1 MHPMTFSWLKSFL
14 VCDSRRSRYV
24 LARRYRAQR
33 LQSSMAISAL
43 YANSSHP
50 TRNGAPKSSKNR
62 AGAREKSSVVAVAD
76 VAIEPDVDLP
86 GLALRLHEVGQHGVR
101 SLGYGLDVP
110 AQDLHEAGDLLAQG
124 ALVDGRDL
132 AVGDDNATVDD
143 DRLHSAT
150 GLREH
155 DLAGNAVERDERGI
169 GQIDDRQ
176 IGGHAWLQSADLSL
190 QSRCARAADR
200 RRPDRIG
207 SGRGTGLRLGDRGKA
222 GEQLHRLE
230 HILRIAA
237 ATVVAAERRP

>member
-14 VCDSRRSRYV
+14 ICDSTPNRCG
-24 LARRYRAQR
+24 LARRYRAHR
-33 LQSSMAISAL
+33 LQSSMAVSVL
-43 YANSSHP
+43 HANSFHSHA
-50 TRNGAPKSSKNR
+50 RLRPKSSKKPCR
-62 AGAREKSSVVAVAD
+62 CEREDLSRRVAD

-86 GLALRLHEVGQHGVR
+86 GLALSLHEVGQHSVR
-101 SLGYGLDVP
+101 APGYGLDVP
-110 AQDLHEAGDLLAQG
+110 AQHLHEVGDLLAQG

-169 GQIDDRQ
+169 GKINDRE

-190 QSRCARAADR
+190 QSRGARAADR

-207 SGRGTGLRLGDRGKA
+207 SGWRTGLRLGDRGKA

-230 HILRIAA
+230 HVLRIAA
-237 ATVVAAERRP
+237 AAVVAAERRP